1 RRSSMELITTVSP
14 FDADFRRSRR
24 VLLSVQDM
32 HSMGL
37 AINDTVLLQTR
48 KPRNQ
53 TTDTP
58 WGFLGVA
65 WPHPTTPVGSV
76 GLSTLARLNSQAAV
90 GDLVNIQPW
99 RGLSPI
105 AERIVVDFANPCH
118 LSLTDFLRLYI
129 KEILV
134 DLVWV
139 YDKLVF
145 DVPFGSQ
152 SLRLQVE
159 RFTTAESHLPDT
171 EVPVGKAGSQTIVEF
186 PEKEQLQ
193 DTPTFTKID
202 YTQIGGLEEEVRSV
216 REMVELPLTQP
227 ELFYR
232 YGQRPPRGVLL
243 YGPPGTGK
251 TLIARAV
258 ASETNAHVT
267 CINGPSV
274 MSKYY
279 GDTEAKL
286 RNIFQDAIR
295 HQPAIIFID
304 EIDALC
310 PKRDDAVGESEKR
323 IVTTLLTLMDGC
335 ASSPPNEDSKA
346 VVLTSNRSLP
356 SPSES
361 PRLVV
366 IGATNRPDALDDA
379 LRRPGRFD
387 REIEIGIPNTQAR
400 LSILNTLLRSIPHTL
415 TQDEI
420 AHFSATTH
428 GYVGA
433 DLAALC
439 HEAGFRA
446 IQRHVEKGSPDSAEI
461 HNATEMP
468 AGTPSLMVTAND
480 MQQAVAGI
488 RPSAMREILLEIPQ
502 VRWDDVGGQD
512 EVKAKLK
519 ESVEWPLRHPEA
531 FLRMGIQP
539 PKGVL
544 LYGPPGC
551 SKTLMAKALATEA
564 GLNFIAIKGPELFN
578 KWVGESERAI
588 RQVFRKARQAS
599 PSIVFFDEIDAIAV
613 KRGGDGGGGSSV
625 ADRVLSQLLNELDGI
640 EPLVNVT
647 VVAATNRPDIIDDA
661 LLRPGRIDRMLYIGP
676 PDDHAREEIFRI
688 QFASMACDDDV
699 LVPELVALTQGFSGA
714 EIVAL
719 CQEAAFAAMEEDVHI
734 SAVAKRHFE
743 RCFRGFH
750 RRITQEM
757 LDFYDSF
764 QKHQAAK
771 AI

>member
-1 RRSSMELITTVSP
+1 MDLITTASP
-14 FDADFRRSRR
+14 YDADYRRSRR

-37 AINDTVLLQTR
+37 AIDDTVLLQAR
-48 KPRNQ
+48 NPRSQ

-58 WGFLGVA
+58 WRFLGVA
-65 WPHPTTPVGSV
+65 WPHPTTSLGSV

-99 RGLSPI
+99 CGLSPI
-105 AERIVVDFANPCH
+105 AKRIVVDFVMPCH

-129 KEILV
+129 REILV

-152 SLRLQVE
+152 SLRLRVE
-159 RFTTAESHLPDT
+159 KFTVQSRLPDG
-171 EVPVGKAGSQTIVEF
+171 EVPVGKAVSQTVVEF
-186 PEKEQLQ
+186 PQKEQLQ
-193 DTPTFTKID
+193 GTPTFTKID
-202 YTQIGGLEEEVRSV
+202 YTQIGGLEEELRSV

-227 ELFYR
+227 GFFYR

-286 RNIFQDAIR
+286 RAIFQDAIR

-335 ASSPPNEDSKA
+335 ASLLPSEDSNA
-346 VVLTSNRSLP
+346 VTLTSARSLP

-400 LSILNTLLRSIPHTL
+400 LSILRTLLRSIPHTL
-415 TQDEI
+415 TEDEI
-420 AHFSATTH
+420 ANFAATTH

-446 IQRHVEKGSPDSAEI
+446 IQRHVEEEPSVSIAIQG
-461 HNATEMP
+461 ATEKL
-468 AGTPSLMVTAND
+468 GGSPSLMVTASD
-480 MQQAVAGI
+480 MRQAMAGI

-502 VRWDDVGGQD
+502 VRWGDIGGQD

-578 KWVGESERAI
+578 KWVGESEKAI

-676 PDDHAREEIFRI
+676 PDDHARWEIFRI

-699 LVPELVALTQGFSGA
+699 SVSELITLTRGFSGA

-743 RCFRGFH
+743 RCFRSFH

-764 QKHQAAK
+764 QKHQASK
-771 AI
+771 AV

>member
-1 RRSSMELITTVSP
+1 MDLITTASP
-14 FDADFRRSRR
+14 YDADYRRSRR

-37 AINDTVLLQTR
+37 AIDDTVLLQAR
-48 KPRNQ
+48 NPRSQ

-65 WPHPTTPVGSV
+65 WPHPTTSLGSV

-99 RGLSPI
+99 CGLSPI
-105 AERIVVDFANPCH
+105 AERIVVDFVMPCH
-118 LSLTDFLRLYI
+118 LFLTDFLRLYI
-129 KEILV
+129 REILV
-134 DLVWV
+134 DLLWV

-152 SLRLQVE
+152 SLRLRVE
-159 RFTTAESHLPDT
+159 KVTVQSRLPAG
-171 EVPVGKAGSQTIVEF
+171 EVLVGKAVSQTVVEF
-186 PEKEQLQ
+186 PQKEQLEG
-193 DTPTFTKID
+193 TPTFTKID
-202 YTQIGGLEEEVRSV
+202 YTQIGGLEEELRSV

-286 RNIFQDAIR
+286 RAIFQDAIR

-335 ASSPPNEDSKA
+335 ASWLPSEGSNA
-346 VVLTSNRSLP
+346 VTLTSARSLP

-387 REIEIGIPNTQAR
+387 REIEIGIPNSQAR
-400 LSILNTLLRSIPHTL
+400 LSILRTLLRSIPHTL
-415 TQDEI
+415 TEDEI
-420 AHFSATTH
+420 ANFAATTH

-446 IQRHVEKGSPDSAEI
+446 IQRHVEEEPSVSVAIQD
-461 HNATEMP
+461 ATEKL
-468 AGTPSLMVTAND
+468 GGSPSLMVTASD
-480 MQQAVAGI
+480 MRQAMAGI

-502 VRWDDVGGQD
+502 VRWGDIGGQD

-676 PDDHAREEIFRI
+676 PDDHARREIFRI

-699 LVPELVALTQGFSGA
+699 SVSELTTLTRGFSGA

-719 CQEAAFAAMEEDVHI
+719 CQEAAFAAMEEDVHT

-771 AI
+771 AV